1 MDDRPPIVP
10 RSLVNSDAERGR
22 SEIQIGESRTWELA
36 AEGDLGWFEAGRIA
50 YLRRR
55 YPTQNVEQATLDSIW
70 NQLVRAI
77 NRLNAHE
84 LSTLDT
90 SGIGG
95 VVPVHTTA
103 SRKIASRRALNDG
116 SSQLLVSHR
125 FLSAVNI
132 LSTLARFELSRPAL
146 WLVIRRFGA
155 PEIAGAS
162 PGLHSSLA
170 RSAMVRDFL
179 VQLNFHGII
188 ASYRPRI
195 SPMSGLLFRA
205 AVTFAMAHEAAH
217 LLISDRDSLE
227 AQSSEHLRSDG
238 SIAESQWGPELAQD
252 RLALRLTRYA
262 LAVPGVDGDYAL
274 RVKSKIVND
283 HVLSA
288 AVISLI
294 AVHVLERGYFVGEAD
309 SHPSALDRLGSL
321 MFEFNPGN
329 ADGSKD
335 HQATPDRGGHVS

>member
-1 MDDRPPIVP
+1 
-10 RSLVNSDAERGR
+10 
-22 SEIQIGESRTWELA
+22 
-36 AEGDLGWFEAGRIA
+36 
-50 YLRRR
+50 
-55 YPTQNVEQATLDSIW
+55 
-70 NQLVRAI
+70 
-77 NRLNAHE
+77 
-84 LSTLDT
+84 
-90 SGIGG
+90 
-95 VVPVHTTA
+95 
-103 SRKIASRRALNDG
+103 
-116 SSQLLVSHR
+116 
-125 FLSAVNI
+125 
-132 LSTLARFELSRPAL
+132 
-146 WLVIRRFGA
+146 
-155 PEIAGAS
+155 
-162 PGLHSSLA
+162 
-170 RSAMVRDFL
+170 
-179 VQLNFHGII
+179 
-188 ASYRPRI
+188 
-195 SPMSGLLFRA
+195 MSGLLFRA

-321 MFEFNPGN
+321 MFEFNPLATPMALKTIKRLLTVVDTCHDLEPLPVEAWDLLQSLLRAHIIRSTESRQAAVRIVESTKASDVVLTARAEYPN
-329 ADGSKD
+329 IYDYLTSMQDVEIPADRCLDLLRADGSD
-335 HQATPDRGGHVS
+335 AVPDVLDLLGVPEGLLEGSAQTTRGDIARLIDRSPRIHMPSGMGRRTYVDTWANVVAAEMREAPHRDRLFYHLLGIHEDE